1 MLLIEFSD
9 WPGFYLFNRNVYDE
23 LVLGP
28 NKRGEFLG
36 VFQS

>member
-9 WPGFYLFNRNVYDE
+9 WPGFYLFNRNVYDD
-23 LVLGP
+23 LVAECR
-28 NKRGEFLG
+28 KRGEFLG